1 MPKKS
6 MSLERVVLKGSRRN
20 HRPGAQVLGRSN
32 RHEWCEI
39 TVKLR
44 RKQALPEPVPGKAV
58 ISRETAAAYGA
69 SDSDIDAVGKTFT
82 SYGLTVVS
90 KDSAM
95 RSVVLAGP
103 VERMEAVF
111 NTHLFRVKHG
121 DHLYRG
127 RVGDLSIPKELEGIV
142 QGVFGLDT
150 RPMIRARRSHLQAA
164 ASSQLPPSNQRPW
177 FLPQELAAAYNFPDN
192 DALGKTVGVIELGG
206 RYVPSDLTQFAQVAG
221 LKSTPKVNV
230 VNVEKLAPADSNNPD
245 AIGEVMLDIEVLAGA
260 CPGADIVVY
269 FSNFTEKGWVDVID
283 AALHDTKNNPCVLSI
298 SYGLAEG
305 ADIWTQQAMDVVN
318 DSMKEAAARGIPVCV
333 AAGDDGS
340 DDQVGDGLAHVN
352 FPASSPFVLS
362 VGGTALVKGANGFGE
377 QVWFDGD
384 GLRADHGGSTGGG
397 VSAVFQRPVWQLSID
412 IPSVNPNGM
421 AGRIVPDVSAN
432 AAGSTGYFVI
442 VQGQQQVSGG
452 TSAATPLWAAL
463 LARLI
468 KANMPVGYVTPVF
481 YQTVKGSDRKTIGAM
496 GCDDITEGN
505 NNTAAAGGY
514 SARSG
519 YDAVTGWGSPKGAAL
534 AEALSTQSA
543 LV

>member
-1 MPKKS
+1 
-6 MSLERVVLKGSRRN
+6 
-20 HRPGAQVLGRSN
+20 
-32 RHEWCEI
+32 
-39 TVKLR
+39 
-44 RKQALPEPVPGKAV
+44 
-58 ISRETAAAYGA
+58 
-69 SDSDIDAVGKTFT
+69 
-82 SYGLTVVS
+82 
-90 KDSAM
+90 M

-121 DHLYRG
+121 DHQYRG

-164 ASSQLPPSNQRPW
+164 QLSQLPPSDQRPW
-177 FLPQELAAAYNFPDN
+177 FLPQELATAYNFPDN
-192 DALGKTVGVIELGG
+192 DASGKTVGVIELGG
-206 RYVPSDLTQFAQVAG
+206 RYVASDLTQFAQVAG
-221 LKSTPKVNV
+221 LDSTPTVKV
-230 VNVEKLAPADSNNPD
+230 VNVERLASADSNDPD

-305 ADIWTQQAMDVVN
+305 ADIWTQQAMEAVN

-362 VGGTALVKGANGFGE
+362 IGGTALVRGTNGFGE

-384 GLRADHGGSTGGG
+384 GLRKDQGGSTGGG
-397 VSAVFQRPVWQLSID
+397 VSAVFQRPVWQSSID

-432 AAGSTGYFVI
+432 AAGSTGYFVV
-442 VQGQQQVSGG
+442 VQGQQQISGG

-468 KANMPVGYVTPVF
+468 KANIPVGYVTPVF
-481 YQTVKGSDRKTIGAM
+481 YQTVTGSDRKTIGAM

-514 SARSG
+514 PARSG

>member
-1 MPKKS
+1 MPNNS
-6 MSLERVVLKGSRRN
+6 TAFNHVVLRGSRRH
-20 HRPGAQVLGRSN
+20 HRPGAQILGRSN

-44 RKQALPEPVPGKAV
+44 RKEALPEPVPGKAV
-58 ISRETAAAYGA
+58 MSREAAATYGA
-69 SDSDIDAVGKTFT
+69 SDTDIDTVVKSFT
-82 SYGLTVVS
+82 SHGLTVVS
-90 KDSAM
+90 KNSAM
-95 RSVVLAGP
+95 RSVVLSGP

-121 DHLYRG
+121 DHQYRG
-127 RVGDLSIPKELEGIV
+127 RVGDLSIPKELEGVV

-150 RPMIRARRSHLQAA
+150 RPMIRSRRSHLQAA
-164 ASSQLPPSNQRPW
+164 PSSQLPPPDQRPW
-177 FLPQELAAAYNFPDN
+177 FLPQELAAAYNFAGT
-192 DALGKTVGVIELGG
+192 DASGKTVGVIELGG
-206 RYVPSDLTQFAQVAG
+206 RYVSSDLTQFAQVSG
-221 LKSTPKVNV
+221 LKSTPKVTV
-230 VNVEKLAPADSNNPD
+230 INVEKLASADSNDPD

-260 CPGADIVVY
+260 CPGADIAVY

-283 AALHDTKNNPCVLSI
+283 QALNDTKNNPCVLSI

-305 ADIWTQQAMDVVN
+305 ADIWTQQAMDAVN

-362 VGGTALVKGANGFGE
+362 IGGTALIRDANGFGE

-384 GLRADHGGSTGGG
+384 GLRKDQGGSTGGG
-397 VSAVFQRPVWQLSID
+397 VSAVFQRPVWQSSID

-421 AGRIVPDVSAN
+421 AGRIIPDVSAN

-442 VQGQQQVSGG
+442 VQGQPQISGG

-463 LARLI
+463 LVRLI
-468 KANMPVGYVTPVF
+468 KANVPVGYVTPMF
-481 YQTVKGSDRKTIGAM
+481 YQTVQGSAGKTIGAM
-496 GCDDITEGN
+496 GCDDIKVGN
-505 NNTAAAGGY
+505 NDTAAAGGY
-514 SARSG
+514 SARAG
-519 YDAVTGWGSPKGAAL
+519 YDAVTGWGSPKGTAL
-534 AEALSTQSA
+534 AEALSAPSA
-543 LV
+543 LA

>member
-1 MPKKS
+1 MAGLDSTP
-6 MSLERVVLKGSRRN
+6 
-20 HRPGAQVLGRSN
+20 
-32 RHEWCEI
+32 
-39 TVKLR
+39 TVK
-44 RKQALPEPVPGKAV
+44 
-58 ISRETAAAYGA
+58 
-69 SDSDIDAVGKTFT
+69 
-82 SYGLTVVS
+82 
-90 KDSAM
+90 
-95 RSVVLAGP
+95 
-103 VERMEAVF
+103 
-111 NTHLFRVKHG
+111 
-121 DHLYRG
+121 
-127 RVGDLSIPKELEGIV
+127 
-142 QGVFGLDT
+142 
-150 RPMIRARRSHLQAA
+150 
-164 ASSQLPPSNQRPW
+164 
-177 FLPQELAAAYNFPDN
+177 
-192 DALGKTVGVIELGG
+192 
-206 RYVPSDLTQFAQVAG
+206 
-221 LKSTPKVNV
+221 V
-230 VNVEKLAPADSNNPD
+230 VNVERLASADSNDPD

-305 ADIWTQQAMDVVN
+305 ADIWTQQAMDAVN

-362 VGGTALVKGANGFGE
+362 IGGTALVRGTNGFGE

-384 GLRADHGGSTGGG
+384 GLRKDQGGSTGGG
-397 VSAVFQRPVWQLSID
+397 VSAVFQRPVWQSSID

-432 AAGSTGYFVI
+432 AAGSTGYFVV
-442 VQGQQQVSGG
+442 VQGQQQISGG

-468 KANMPVGYVTPVF
+468 KANIPVGYVTPVF
-481 YQTVKGSDRKTIGAM
+481 YQTVTGSDRKTIGAM

-514 SARSG
+514 PARSG